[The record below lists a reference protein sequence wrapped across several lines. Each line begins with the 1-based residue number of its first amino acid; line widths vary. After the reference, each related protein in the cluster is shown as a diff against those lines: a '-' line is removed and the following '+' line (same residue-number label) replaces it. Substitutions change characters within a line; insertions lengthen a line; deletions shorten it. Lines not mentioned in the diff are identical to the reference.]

1 MGEYREKLSELKKE
15 QKAKSSER
23 TAPVIAVIL
32 LLLAVCVIGL
42 FVGIAEGRGGVTFG
56 ALGVGVLIIIVGVKA
71 LTSAVYPT
79 EEEQAELNEYAYLAK
94 RESRAER
101 ERFGVP
107 EDAPTVTR
115 KYHGGGHYG
124 SCKYLMFVRD
134 NKLCFHAA
142 ELNDFPGYFEIDIDE
157 IRMFRRDGE
166 LYRETKITG
175 GGGGGSSV
183 AGALIGGVIAGQT
196 GALIGSRKGTQEIK
210 SEIVTHDSRKV
221 LLTAKEEEYEFCH
234 NDFDA
239 FMRLIP
245 QKEQS
250 NVYAQSVSAEQERQ
264 ENSGSVSGQIKELAS
279 LRDEGIIT
287 EEEFQTKKT
296 ELLSII

>member
-15 QKAKSSER
+15 QEAERSER
-23 TAPVIAVIL
+23 MDPVLIVTFLLLVGCVIL
-32 LLLAVCVIGL
+32 FLIGIVAGVDGL
-42 FVGIAEGRGGVTFG
+42 VTGAMGGG
-56 ALGVGVLIIIVGVKA
+56 AFIIIVGAKA
-71 LTSAVYPT
+71 LTSAGDPT
-79 EEEQAELNEYAYLAK
+79 EEDQAELNEYVCLAEE
-94 RESRAER
+94 ESRAER
-101 ERFGVP
+101 ELFGAP

-124 SCKYLMFVRD
+124 SCKYLMFVSD

-250 NVYAQSVSAEQERQ
+250 NVYAQSVSVGQERQ
-264 ENSGSVSGQIKELAS
+264 ENAGSVSGQIKELAS

-296 ELLSII
+296 ELLSRI